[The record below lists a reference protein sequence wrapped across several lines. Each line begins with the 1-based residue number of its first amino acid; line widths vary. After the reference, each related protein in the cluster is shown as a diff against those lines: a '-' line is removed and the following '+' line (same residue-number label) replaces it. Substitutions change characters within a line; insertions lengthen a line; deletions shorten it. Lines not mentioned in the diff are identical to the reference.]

1 MEYIDVERFLI
12 GIARLGYRPF
22 QALYSEHFDL
32 MFFTNGFQIV
42 ILQNLG
48 AFRGMKIYHSS
59 ALTSVVDEI
68 ERMEMQLKPY
78 FP

>member
-1 MEYIDVERFLI
+1 MEYIDVERFLN

-22 QALYSEHFDL
+22 YAVYGEFFDM

-48 AFRGMKIYHSS
+48 AFRGMKIFHSS
-59 ALTSVVDEI
+59 ALKSVVEEI
-68 ERMEMQLKPY
+68 ERVQIQEKRY
-78 FP
+78 F